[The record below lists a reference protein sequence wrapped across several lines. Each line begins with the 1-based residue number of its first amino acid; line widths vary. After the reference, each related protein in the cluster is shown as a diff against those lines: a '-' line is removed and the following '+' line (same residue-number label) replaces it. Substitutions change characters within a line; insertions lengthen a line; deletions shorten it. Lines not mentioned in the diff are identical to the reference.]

1 MNQLTPKNRLAV
13 ILVLALSGAACTGKH
28 NSVTVQ
34 NEEPPASTKPVL
46 ASVVRMN
53 DPRTSSQLVKGFYG
67 VEGGAWRWTA
77 GKFAARLQI
86 PPGGAQSGATLNLNF
101 SLPDAVLQ
109 KLGKITITG
118 SINGM
123 PLKPAEFAKSGP
135 ALYTADVAAS
145 QLTGDSVEADFTLDK
160 SIPPGA
166 VDRRELGVI
175 ATSVALI
182 PK

>member
-1 MNQLTPKNRLAV
+1 VNQLTPKNRLAIV
-13 ILVLALSGAACTGKH
+13 FVLALSGAACTGKH

-34 NEEPPASTKPVL
+34 NEEPPVSTKPAM
-46 ASVVRMN
+46 ASVIRMN
-53 DPRTSSQLVKGFYG
+53 DPQVRGQLVKGFYG
-67 VEGGAWRWTA
+67 VEGGSWRWTA

-86 PPGGAQSGATLNLNF
+86 PPGAAQSGATLNLNF

-123 PLKPAEFAKSGP
+123 SLTSSEFQKSGP
-135 ALYTADVAAS
+135 TLYTADVAPS
-145 QLTGDSVEADFTLDK
+145 LLTGDSVEADFTLDK

-166 VDRRELGVI
+166 IDRRELGVI

>member
-1 MNQLTPKNRLAV
+1 VIPLTPKNRLAV
-13 ILVLALSGAACTGKH
+13 LLVLTLSGAACTGKH

-34 NEEPPASTKPVL
+34 NEEPPASTKPAL

-53 DPRTSSQLVKGFYG
+53 DPQTSAQLVKGFYSI
-67 VEGGAWRWTA
+67 EGGSWRWTA

-86 PPGGAQSGATLNLNF
+86 PPGAAQSGATLNLNF
-101 SLPDAVLQ
+101 SVPDAVLQ

-123 PLKPAEFAKSGP
+123 ALKPAEFEKSGP
-135 ALYTADVAAS
+135 AIYTADIAPS
-145 QLTGDSVEADFTLDK
+145 QLTGDSVEVDFALDK

-166 VDRRELGVI
+166 TDRRELGVI
-175 ATSVALI
+175 ATSVALV

>member
-1 MNQLTPKNRLAV
+1 VNQLTPKNRLAMV
-13 ILVLALSGAACTGKH
+13 LVLALSGAACTGKH

-34 NEEPPASTKPVL
+34 NEEPPVSTKPAL

-53 DPRTSSQLVKGFYG
+53 DPQTSAQLVKGFYS
-67 VEGGAWRWTA
+67 VEGGSWRWTA

-86 PPGGAQSGATLNLNF
+86 PPGAAQSGATLNLNF
-101 SLPDAVLQ
+101 SVPDAVLQ
-109 KLGKITITG
+109 KLGKVTITG
-118 SINGM
+118 SINGV
-123 PLKPAEFAKSGP
+123 PLKSAEFEKSGP
-135 ALYTADVAAS
+135 ALYTADVAPS
-145 QLTGDSVEADFTLDK
+145 QLPGDTVEVDFSLDK

-166 VDRRELGVI
+166 TDRRELGVI